1 MELLTYTLD
10 SPDPTKPGTFEIQ
23 NVIENFESLI
33 WTERYYG
40 DSECQITFPID
51 LDTATKLPLDIF
63 LGIEDSPELLMLDT
77 IQIENGR
84 MVAKGI
90 SVLTWLNNR
99 FVRTSKLHKKLTD
112 KFNGSPG
119 ELLWLLLQ
127 NAVTVDSVYLN
138 DPDSMDIPQK
148 YLDKL
153 KIPEIGLDDFD
164 LSDDPVTIK
173 VSFAELYDEM
183 RKIAEAYK
191 IGMQIYF
198 QARTNPT
205 FDPDTDVPLLFR
217 SYKGLDK
224 THNQDPDSDD
234 RNEIVR
240 FSAELNSLNNLRQL
254 WSKSI
259 YKNLAFAFASNIGFD
274 LGTDSGPHAGV
285 AFVDD
290 TDDPGIGSGFAC
302 RAMQVFADNIRGY
315 DSPTTDDKNDLYAML
330 ANDAKKELA
339 KRILIQVVDGDISPT
354 NMFEYGRDYNLG
366 DFVEI
371 EGVNGVVSVTQVT
384 EHIISEE
391 ASGDTAA
398 VTLGSNEADLSA

>member
-1 MELLTYTLD
+1 MELYTFNLD
-10 SPDPTKPGTFEIQ
+10 NPNPSEPGTFEVQ
-23 NVIENFESLI
+23 DVIENFESLI

-51 LDTATKLPLDIF
+51 LATAARLPLDIF
-63 LGIEDSPELLMLDT
+63 LGIEESDELLMLDT

-84 MVAKGI
+84 MMAKGI

-138 DPDSMDIPQK
+138 DPDNTDIPQK
-148 YLDKL
+148 YMDKL
-153 KIPEIGLDDFD
+153 KIPEIGLDEFD
-164 LSDDPVTIK
+164 LSDDPVTVK
-173 VSFAELYDEM
+173 VSYGPLYDEM

-191 IGMQIYF
+191 IGMKMIF
-198 QARTNPT
+198 QQKL
-205 FDPDTDVPLLFR
+205 DPDADVPLLFR

-234 RNEIVR
+234 YNDIVR

-254 WSKSI
+254 SSKAI
-259 YKNLAFAFASNIGFD
+259 YKTLAFAFASNIGFD
-274 LGTDSGPHAGV
+274 LGSDSGPHAGI
-285 AFVDD
+285 AFVEDGDD
-290 TDDPGIGSGFAC
+290 ENIGSGFDC

-330 ANDAKKELA
+330 ANDAKKALA
-339 KRILIQVVDGDISPT
+339 KAVLIQAVDGDISPT
-354 NMFEYGRDYNLG
+354 NMFLYGRDYRLG